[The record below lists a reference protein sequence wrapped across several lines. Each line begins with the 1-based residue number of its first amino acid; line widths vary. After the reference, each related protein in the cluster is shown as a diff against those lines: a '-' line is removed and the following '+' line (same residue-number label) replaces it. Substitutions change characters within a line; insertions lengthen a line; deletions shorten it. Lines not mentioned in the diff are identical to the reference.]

1 MSHNMSRIKIDMRK
15 YVIRIFQTKNMKIIY
30 IKEALYKKE

>member
-1 MSHNMSRIKIDMRK
+1 MSHNMSHNKIDMRK
-15 YVIRIFQTKNMKIIY
+15 YVIRIFQKKNKKIIY